1 MKNSKRILSA
11 LLATV
16 MGVSAFTATAGAVE
30 NDSDSGDKYFNKG
43 DTFGYY
49 SEKISHAGK
58 DVKTTDG
65 IVDYL
70 GDGVVGST
78 DSKNGDG
85 DRCQNY
91 SWSALSDGDN
101 MYIGTCS
108 SSMMQTLKLMQSV
121 LGDKF
126 DDSVMTAALDAM
138 FNGSFYIKEDD
149 DGDPKSVLIKLNTKT
164 GEVKLLMSK
173 ATTGQNVQLR
183 NGVKYNGKL
192 YFCGAVNG
200 IPSIVMVDPKTDEC
214 KIVYQSMTLAE
225 YYQAYLQ
232 GISVGIRGMCEYN
245 GQLVVS
251 MVNIKGAYICAT
263 STPWDSSSYK
273 VIANMD
279 DLCNYPAYKY
289 SDSIYG
295 GSIWDMTEFNNDLYV
310 SICTGTKD
318 NKPDDNTMQS
328 FAIVKASEDE
338 NGNWNW
344 QPVIGDKEKDGA
356 KYTFGIDPERTRSGA
371 ANLIVYGDHLYIGE
385 YNDEEIALEDILFKQ
400 SCDFVNANLEQS
412 VNVYRMDSNDNVEL
426 VVGDSDTMFPDGSL
440 TGLDSGFDHNENQY
454 IWRMQVYNNKLYVG
468 TFDTSSLLEPIGQ
481 FTNGDLLNMTDEEW
495 NSQIAYIKA
504 LIDLI
509 KSKSTSTASVSAAA
523 DENITDEQTT
533 AGKEIVSD
541 NSVSNSNINKLE
553 NLNKKLEEF
562 KSLNDEKISE
572 ESTEKY
578 AKLVSMLDDIT
589 DTDPGFGDIYD
600 KLINE
605 ETLNKMKSF
614 VLCSAYMATADRGF
628 DLYTIDED
636 MNVDTITTD
645 GFGDPYNQG
654 CRVFAV
660 TDEGLHLGTANPF
673 YGTQIW
679 KVVDDDNMKLGDV
692 DGDGEV
698 TVMDATL
705 VQKSVAHME
714 KLSTKQK
721 ICADVT
727 DDDAVSVID
736 ATEIQRIVVG
746 AE

>member
-11 LLATV
+11 LLAAV
-16 MGVSAFTATAGAVE
+16 MGVSAFTATAGAVG
-30 NDSDSGDKYFNKG
+30 NDSDSNDRYYDKG

-49 SEKISHAGK
+49 AEKVSHAGK

-70 GDGVVGST
+70 GNGVVGST
-78 DSKNGDG
+78 DSVNGNG

-91 SWSALSDGDN
+91 AWSALADGDN

-108 SSMMQTLKLMQSV
+108 SSMMQTLKLMQSA

-126 DDSVMTAALDAM
+126 DDSIMTAALDAM

-164 GEVKLLMSK
+164 GDVKLLMSK

-200 IPSIVMVDPKTDEC
+200 IPSIVMVDPETDEC
-214 KIVYQSMTLAE
+214 KIVYQSMTLSE

-245 GQLVVS
+245 GQLIVS
-251 MVNIKGAYICAT
+251 MVNTEGAYICST

-295 GSIWDMTEFNNDLYV
+295 GSIWDMTEFNNELYV
-310 SICTGTKD
+310 SICTGTKE

-344 QPVIGDKEKDGA
+344 EPVVGDKEKDNA

-371 ANLIVYGDHLYIGE
+371 ANLIVYDDHLYIGE

-412 VNVYRMDSNDNVEL
+412 VNVYRMNENEEIEL
-426 VVGDSDTMFPDGSL
+426 VVGDADNMFPDGSL
-440 TGLDSGFDHNENQY
+440 TGYGSGFDRNENQY
-454 IWRMQVYNNKLYVG
+454 IWRMQVYNNKLYLG

-481 FTNGDLLNMTDEEW
+481 FTNGDLLKMTEEEW
-495 NSQIAYIKA
+495 DSQLAYLKT

-523 DENITDEQTT
+523 DENITNEQTE

-541 NSVSNSNINKLE
+541 NSISNNNINKLE
-553 NLNKKLEEF
+553 KLNSKLEEF
-562 KSLNDEKISE
+562 KSLNDEKITE
-572 ESTEKY
+572 ESTEQY
-578 AKLVSMLDDIT
+578 AELVSMLDDVADSNPIL
-589 DTDPGFGDIYD
+589 DSIYD
-600 KLINE
+600 KLISK
-605 ETLNKMKSF
+605 ETLKKMKSF
-614 VLCSAYMATADRGF
+614 LLCSAYMATADRGF
-628 DLYTIDED
+628 DLYTIDAD
-636 MNVDTITTD
+636 MNVDTITTN
-645 GFGDPYNQG
+645 GFGDPYNHG
-654 CRVFAV
+654 CRTFAV
-660 TDEGLHLGTANPF
+660 TNEGLHIGTANPF

-679 KVVDDDNMKLGDV
+679 KVVDDDSMVLGDV
-692 DGDGEV
+692 DGDGEI
-698 TVMDATL
+698 TVIDATL
-705 VQKSVAHME
+705 VQKAVVNLT

-721 ICADVT
+721 ICADANE
-727 DDDAVSVID
+727 DGIISVLD
-736 ATEIQRIVVG
+736 ATDIQQIVVG
-746 AE
+746 LV